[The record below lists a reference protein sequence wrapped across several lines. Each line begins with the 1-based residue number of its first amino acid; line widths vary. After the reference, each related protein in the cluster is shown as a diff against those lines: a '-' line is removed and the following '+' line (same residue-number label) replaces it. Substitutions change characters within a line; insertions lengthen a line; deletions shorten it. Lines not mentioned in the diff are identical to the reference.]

1 MSFFLILEPRKIHYT
16 FFKKWAV
23 KMATSKKNNEN
34 GAIEHAV
41 ENMYIYSN
49 IEV

>member
-1 MSFFLILEPRKIHYT
+1 
-16 FFKKWAV
+16 
-23 KMATSKKNNEN
+23 MATSKKNNEN

-49 IEV
+49 IEVSF